1 MINKPTCL
9 RSALLPLSVLILVS
23 SCSSSLIHMPAVHC
37 VSQIVQI
44 SVFMLIPPPYSAA
57 SHALLLLARGMKATG
72 EEEDERKEEL

>member
-1 MINKPTCL
+1 M
-9 RSALLPLSVLILVS
+9 LILVS

-37 VSQIVQI
+37 ASQIVQI

>member
-9 RSALLPLSVLILVS
+9 RSALLPLSVFILVS
-23 SCSSSLIHMPAVHC
+23 SCSSSLIHTPAVHC